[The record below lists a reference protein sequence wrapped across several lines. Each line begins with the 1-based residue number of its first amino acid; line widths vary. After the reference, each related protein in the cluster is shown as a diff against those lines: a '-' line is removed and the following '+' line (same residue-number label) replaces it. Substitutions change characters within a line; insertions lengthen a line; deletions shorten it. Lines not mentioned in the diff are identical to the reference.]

1 MIYPRLSP
9 PHRTVCSLLMLLS
22 LSAAGPCQVAAQQA
36 PPPVPRMGEFLVAAT
51 AKKANL
57 RRTSQFLDIDRIDK
71 HLQVALLVDGTDS
84 MQQDMQSL
92 KQNLRAFVRSLEN
105 VRRDPVPT
113 VSVALVVYRDTGS
126 PSGAVTPLIS
136 AFETRIDEIDAVLQS
151 LEAESGAPYF
161 REAVDQGLHYA
172 LSELDWRRPDEPG
185 VSRWIIVAG
194 DAPPYPEQTR
204 FRKHS
209 DHDLIEMAREK
220 QIAIYG
226 MALGHGLV
234 QSESEDS
241 RFDTVTEQE
250 RPDLR
255 SFLAKLAQATGG
267 HTVDMLD
274 ETSVRYWMT
283 HRQQMPPITHTD
295 IAARRGQREAVG
307 DGPRIAVLPHLPL
320 ERMKFDSGRDEVII
334 ATHLLQRLARLGSV
348 EVVAA
353 DEVQRAC
360 EAVSHT
366 LTLQAIASELNADYV
381 IWGAQK
387 TNFDYLVIESGLYN
401 GQDGIRLA
409 GVSESVRPISDQGR
423 LMILNVIFR
432 RLCESGAR
440 ELDMLGR
447 MGHAQ
452 ALRASWNDDTRRRE
466 LLAPLAKDHRAQSAI
481 LAGLDELER
490 SLASVQSEDAGTQ
503 WDPAQ
508 QHLDAAVAH
517 LERALAIEDDSPYAY
532 LLLADCYHNMSRSPA
547 DKVDPRSAENLEQ
560 AQALAEMLLPDDD
573 PVRLEINAQYA
584 LLVTRDI
591 TTAIG
596 HFRRL
601 AGIGGAAGDTAGRET
616 DARRREAVDARFDL
630 RAHWMLAGIHLG
642 DWDAISWGWDHVDP
656 VQAREHI
663 LAILAFWPHS
673 PEAAFYRDC
682 VENSRPESLDVPV
695 GTPQLARTF

>member
-1 MIYPRLSP
+1 MIHPPLTSLRLAP
-9 PHRTVCSLLMLLS
+9 LRLAACSLLLLP
-22 LSAAGPCQVAAQQA
+22 LGAAVPRLTLAQEG

-92 KQNLRAFVRSLEN
+92 KQNLRAFLRSLEN

-126 PSGAVTPLIS
+126 PSGPVTPLIPT
-136 AFETRIDEIDAVLQS
+136 FETRTDTMDAALQE
-151 LEAESGAPYF
+151 LQAESGAPYF
-161 REAVDQGLHYA
+161 REVVDQGLHYA
-172 LSELDWRRPDEPG
+172 LSNLNWRSPDEPG

-209 DHDLIEMAREK
+209 DQDLIEMAQEK

-234 QSESEDS
+234 QSESKDS
-241 RFDTVTEQE
+241 RFDSVTQQE

-274 ETSVRYWMT
+274 ERSVRYWMT
-283 HRQQMPPITHTD
+283 HRQQMPPITPAD
-295 IAARRGQREAVG
+295 ITARQGQREAVG

-320 ERMKFDSGRDEVII
+320 EQMNFESGRDEVII
-334 ATHLLQRLARLGSV
+334 ATHLRQRLARLGSV

-353 DEVQRAC
+353 DEVRQAC
-360 EAVSHT
+360 EGAAGT
-366 LTLQAIASELNADYV
+366 LTLESLAADLQADYL

-387 TNFDYLVIESGLYN
+387 VSFDYLVIESGLYS
-401 GQDGIRLA
+401 GEDGTRVA
-409 GVSESVRPISDQGR
+409 GVSESVKPISDQGR

-447 MGHAQ
+447 MGHAR
-452 ALRASWNDDTRRRE
+452 ALRAAWKDTKRRRE
-466 LLAPLAKDHRAQSAI
+466 LMAPLAKDHRAQSAI

-490 SLASVQSEDAGTQ
+490 SLAWVQPGTAAGGA
-503 WDPAQ
+503 DPAQ
-508 QHLDAAVAH
+508 QHLSAAIAH
-517 LERALAIEDDSPYAY
+517 LEQALAFENDSPYAH
-532 LLLADCYHNMSRSPA
+532 LLLADCYHNLSRTAAA
-547 DKVDPRSAENLEQ
+547 DLDPRFAEHLQ
-560 AQALAEMLLPDDD
+560 RAHALAEMLLGEDD
-573 PVRLEINAQYA
+573 PVRLEIQAQHA
-584 LLVTRDI
+584 LLVTRDVA
-591 TTAIG
+591 TAIG

-601 AGIGGAAGDTAGRET
+601 AGITGGEGGKDGAGREP
-616 DARRREAVDARFDL
+616 VDPRFDL

-656 VQAREHI
+656 TQAREHI

-673 PEAAFYRDC
+673 PEAAFYRECID
-682 VENSRPESLDVPV
+682 NSVPDSLDIPV
-695 GTPQLARTF
+695 GAAQLARTF